1 MVITHENLIVLLNM
15 DFELEE
21 AAALQYIHH
30 AAMLTGA
37 AYRHVSMTLRAFAYR
52 KLKHAMILAEAIH
65 YLGGCPTLR
74 VGNVHT
80 SEYNEDMLVYD
91 FEDEQDAVGRYKVR
105 IEQAEQLKEI
115 ALAKH
120 LWAILRAE
128 QQHVMYIKKQ
138 LSDKVQQDEKPDS
151 DMGDT
156 HTFAQNWAQRAAH
169 VPVRMKR
176 QN

>member
-15 DFELEE
+15 DLELEE
-21 AAALQYIHH
+21 AAALQYVNH

-52 KLKHAMILAEAIH
+52 KIRHAMTLAEAIH

-80 SEYNEDMLVYD
+80 SEYNEDMLVCD
-91 FEDEQDAVGRYKVR
+91 FDDEQDAVRRYKVR

-120 LWAILRAE
+120 LWAILRTE

-138 LSDKVQQDEKPDS
+138 LSDRAHQDEKSTLDIN
-151 DMGDT
+151 DACDLVK
-156 HTFAQNWAQRAAH
+156 NWAQRASQ
-169 VPVRMKR
+169 VPVRIKR